1 MSLKQD
7 SYSFFNFHDWHDI
20 LFLGTYNLDI
30 SLRCNSSIK
39 EKKNNIRVFRL
50 KCCFCYFNRDYF
62 DML

>member
-39 EKKNNIRVFRL
+39 EKQHKSF
-50 KCCFCYFNRDYF
+50 
-62 DML
+62 